1 MSEDHAPTAAVVGN
15 FEFTA
20 VLTDKRQLRMT
31 GYVYSDDD
39 PHKVDDRLDTFQ
51 ASIDRQMIRADIVN
65 KEAESARIEASLE
78 ALIQH
83 NEELLSLS
91 KAGKLTSSQ
100 KQQLGQFESS
110 VRFHK
115 KQKES
120 LAAAVN
126 AAKKK
131 LNGAAA

>member
-1 MSEDHAPTAAVVGN
+1 MNEEHQPTAAVVGN

-39 PHKVDDRLDTFQ
+39 ASVLDRRLDSFQ
-51 ASIDRQMIRADIVN
+51 DSIDRQMIRADIVN
-65 KEAESARIEASLE
+65 KEAEKARIDASLE

-91 KAGKLTSSQ
+91 KAGKLASAQ
-100 KQQLGQFESS
+100 KQQLAQFESS
-110 VRFHK
+110 VRFHT

-120 LAAAVN
+120 LSAAIAEGR
-126 AAKKK
+126 KK
-131 LNGAAA
+131 LNGSAA